1 MSLSTLQSKEKT
13 LLREISSLEKNAAH
27 ELKNISSAEKRIS
40 DAEQAI
46 IKTKSN
52 STIRTKQTTIRTENS
67 KLQRARKKHA
77 DLSSKLATKRASLG
91 DTQVNLTLARI
102 EEDKKVQQK
111 MQQNYDNQIFELKN
125 IQSKEHDLIA
135 SEILI
140 DPQFENKEYDI
151 FISYA
156 SEDTEYVDELGLAL
170 EKSDIS
176 IWRDKDSIVWG
187 QSIRQSIDAGLSR
200 SRFGIVILSS
210 AYIRKYWTNYELSG
224 ILNKE
229 SSTGRQMIL
238 PIWHN
243 VTKDEIDSK
252 SPSLADRLALDS
264 RLNSTTEI
272 IEQLQSLLS

>member
-13 LLREISSLEKNAAH
+13 LLREISSLEKNVAH

-52 STIRTKQTTIRTENS
+52 STIRTENS

-210 AYIRKYWTNYELSG
+210 AYIRKYWPNYELSG